1 MGPGSLAQKV
11 KGMDRRALLAVVLS
25 LLILIAYEQFLR
37 YYYGP
42 PRGPSEPELSGRT
55 DVAPEPKPESKE
67 AAAPAPEGRG
77 DESGTAAS
85 ATVAP
90 PTVPE
95 QIVEVESPLWLAQFS
110 THGARL
116 VSWRLKKYRTT
127 VEPDSPPLELV
138 LPAGDGEAPFAVE
151 LRGNTVPK
159 LDDRKVAYQV
169 SEPRLLLSG
178 SESRSLVFRASLG
191 SAQVVKTF
199 TFHADR
205 YDVSHT
211 LSVSEV
217 PAGYNEVVTSWSRAR
232 EPKSGLAPVFSK
244 VAYLEGKKVL
254 ERGFADLE
262 KGAVLSGELWWTGF
276 TDHYFFSGLALD
288 IAADSPRRLWL
299 KDRGTWIEQKWLV
312 PLSERSLVLQTTAYL
327 GPKDVDALELAGHRF
342 ERAVDLG
349 WFGFIAL
356 PLLHVMQFSH
366 RFTGNYGLD
375 IILLTVL
382 VKLLFIP
389 LTQSSFK
396 SMQQLQKLQP
406 QMAKIREKY
415 KDDPQQMNK
424 ELLELYRRHKVNPLG
439 GCLPM
444 LLQLP
449 VFIGLYSALTH
460 AVELRHAPF
469 VLWIRDLSAP
479 DRLGSVAIPF
489 VEPPGIPVLTLLMGA
504 SMFVQQWMTPSVG
517 DPTQRQMM
525 LIMPVLFTFMFIG
538 FPSGLT
544 LYWLVNNVLTIAQ
557 QYYMTRTSK

>member
-1 MGPGSLAQKV
+1 
-11 KGMDRRALLAVVLS
+11 MDRRALLAVVLS
-25 LLILIAYEQFLR
+25 LLILIGYEQFLR
-37 YYYGP
+37 YYYGTP
-42 PRGPSEPELSGRT
+42 PSPSEQEQSAASPE
-55 DVAPEPKPESKE
+55 VAPESSRQSSEGPARPVETREIQAEQPSTE
-67 AAAPAPEGRG
+67 AVRLPTAPER
-77 DESGTAAS
+77 
-85 ATVAP
+85 
-90 PTVPE
+90 
-95 QIVEVESPLWLAQFS
+95 IVEIESPLWTAQFS

-127 VEPDSPPLELV
+127 VEPQSPPLELI
-138 LPAGDGEAPFAVE
+138 LPAADGEAPFAVE
-151 LRGNTVPK
+151 LRGNAVPK
-159 LDDRKVAYQV
+159 LDDRKVAY
-169 SEPRLLLSG
+169 ETNEERLTVSG
-178 SESRSLVFRASLG
+178 SEPVTLVFRGHLQG
-191 SAQVVKTF
+191 AQVVKTF
-199 TFHADR
+199 AFRADR
-205 YDVSHT
+205 YDISHT

-217 PAGYNEVVTSWSRAR
+217 PPSYNELVTSWSRAR
-232 EPKSGLAPVFSK
+232 EPKSSLPPVFSK

-254 ERGFADLE
+254 EQGFGELE
-262 KGAVLSGELWWTGF
+262 KGVILSGEVWWTGF
-276 TDHYFFSGLALD
+276 TDHYFFAGLALD
-288 IAADSPRRLWL
+288 VAADQPRRLWL
-299 KDRGTWIEQKWLV
+299 KDRGTWIEQKWLI
-312 PLSERSLVLQTTAYL
+312 PLSGPSLTLQTTAYL
-327 GPKDVDALELAGHRF
+327 GPKDVDTLELAGHRF
-342 ERAVDLG
+342 DRAVDLG

-366 RFTGNYGLD
+366 RFTGNYGID

-469 VLWIRDLSAP
+469 VGWIRDLSAP

-517 DPTQRQMM
+517 DPTQRQIM
-525 LIMPVLFTFMFIG
+525 LIMPILFTFMFIG

-544 LYWLVNNVLTIAQ
+544 LYWLVNNILTIAQ
-557 QYYMTRTSK
+557 QYYMTRTTK

>member
-1 MGPGSLAQKV
+1 
-11 KGMDRRALLAVVLS
+11 MDRRALLAVVLS
-25 LLILIAYEQFLR
+25 LLILIVYEQALR
-37 YYYGP
+37 YFYGTP
-42 PRGPSEPELSGRT
+42 APHPQGQATPGATSPEISEPTADAPVPVAPAAQEPRGTVVEGKQGPAQPER
-55 DVAPEPKPESKE
+55 
-67 AAAPAPEGRG
+67 
-77 DESGTAAS
+77 
-85 ATVAP
+85 
-90 PTVPE
+90 
-95 QIVEVESPLWLAQFS
+95 IVRVESPLWVAEFS

-116 VSWRLKKYRTT
+116 VSWRLKQYRTT
-127 VEPDSPPLELV
+127 VEPNSPPLELI
-138 LPAGDGEAPFAVE
+138 LPGPDHDAPFGTE
-151 LRGNTVPK
+151 LRGASAPK
-159 LDDRKVAYQV
+159 LDDRAVAYEPDRDSLEV
-169 SEPRLLLSG
+169 SGGEPVTLTFRGVVG
-178 SESRSLVFRASLG
+178 SVPI
-191 SAQVVKTF
+191 VKTF
-199 TFHADR
+199 TFQADR
-205 YDVSHT
+205 YTIGCT
-211 LSVSEV
+211 LSVAQV
-217 PAGYNEVVTSWSRAR
+217 PDGYNEVALSWSRALER
-232 EPKSGLAPVFSK
+232 HKNPPPVFSK
-244 VAYLEGKKVL
+244 TAYLEGKKL
-254 ERGFADLE
+254 HEQGFRDLE
-262 KGAVLSGELWWTGF
+262 KGLILSGELWWTAF
-276 TDHYFFSGLALD
+276 TDHYFLAGLAVDLPPE
-288 IAADSPRRLWL
+288 APRRLWL
-299 KDRGTWIEQKWLV
+299 KDRGTWVEQKWLI
-312 PLSERSLVLQTTAYL
+312 PLTAQGLTLQAIAYL

-349 WFGFIAL
+349 WFGFIAV
-356 PLLHVMQFSH
+356 PLLHIMQFSH
-366 RFTGNYGLD
+366 RFTGNYGVD

-424 ELLELYRRHKVNPLG
+424 EMLELYRRHKVNPLG

-469 VLWIRDLSAP
+469 ILWIRDLSAP
-479 DRLGSVAIPF
+479 DRLGSIAIPF

-504 SMFVQQWMTPSVG
+504 SMFVQQWMSPSVG

-525 LIMPVLFTFMFIG
+525 LIMPILFTFMFIG